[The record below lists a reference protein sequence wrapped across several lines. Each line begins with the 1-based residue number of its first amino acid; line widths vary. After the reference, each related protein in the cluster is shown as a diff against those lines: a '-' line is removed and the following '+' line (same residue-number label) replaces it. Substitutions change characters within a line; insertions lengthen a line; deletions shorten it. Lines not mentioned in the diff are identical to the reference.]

1 MKGEPRTAFQQDFE
15 DDYLFAVAF
24 HPSSNQFI
32 TGTANGQVCA
42 QTYDNEWS
50 IVENWSTKRHK
61 ESCRALAYDQSGEYV
76 FSAGSDCVL
85 KRARAE
91 NGKVASKNRDGL
103 ESKPSAMIVNE
114 AYVIVGDD
122 DANVSVYDQ
131 RTMKRV
137 HYYKNVH
144 EESISCV
151 VDLPHKNKY
160 HLMTG
165 GSTTVAHIDVRK
177 GVITQS
183 EDQEDEVMSG
193 CCASEKLSVF
203 GMSEGVLTVWNNDYL
218 VDQQQRIKFG
228 NGSVDCLI
236 AGEDDNE
243 VYAGGAE
250 GIVKKFD
257 VKASKID
264 KSTQWVHNEEDD
276 VVMLDFDHQYRL
288 VTASMDRLK
297 LWKLDEEVEPEEE
310 EEEEKEEEEEEEE
323 REGENVEDK
332 EEDESE
338 DEEKEPEPEP
348 EPEPKPD
355 QKRKNVDKLKQKK
368 QKKHKPQGISKFD
381 GL

>member
-1 MKGEPRTAFQQDFE
+1 MKREPKTLLQQDFE

-24 HPSSNQFI
+24 HPSTNQFI

-42 QTYDNEWS
+42 QTYDQDGS
-50 IVENWSTKRHK
+50 IVETWSTKRHK

-76 FSAGSDCVL
+76 FSAGADLVL

-91 NGKVASKNRDGL
+91 NGKVAAKNRDGL
-103 ESKPSAMIVNE
+103 KSKPSAMIANE
-114 AYVIVGDD
+114 AYIIVGDD

-137 HYYKNVH
+137 HYYENVH

-177 GVITQS
+177 GVVTQS

-228 NGSVDCLI
+228 DGSVDCLI
-236 AGEDDNE
+236 AGEEDNE
-243 VYAGGAE
+243 VYAGGAD

-264 KSTQWVHNEEDD
+264 KSIQWVHNEEDD

-297 LWKLDEEVEPEEE
+297 LWKLEDEEDEEDEDEKE
-310 EEEEKEEEEEEEE
+310 ENEEKEREAEESS
-323 REGENVEDK
+323 
-332 EEDESE
+332 ESS
-338 DEEKEPEPEP
+338 DEEKEKPLPE
-348 EPEPKPD
+348 K
-355 QKRKNVDKLKQKK
+355 KRKNNDKQLKAKK
-368 QKKHKPQGISKFD
+368 QKKPKPQGISKFD

>member
-1 MKGEPRTAFQQDFE
+1 MKGEPRTLFQQDFE
-15 DDYLFAVAF
+15 DDYLFSVAF
-24 HPSSNQFI
+24 HPSSNQFV

-42 QTYDNEWS
+42 QTYDTEGS

-76 FSAGSDCVL
+76 FSAGADCVL

-91 NGKVASKNRDGL
+91 NGKVSAKNRDGL

-137 HYYKNVH
+137 HYYEKVH

-177 GVITQS
+177 GVVTQS

-236 AGEDDNE
+236 AGEEDNE

-264 KSTQWVHNEEDD
+264 KSVQWVHNEEDD

-297 LWKLDEEVEPEEE
+297 LWKLNDEVEQ
-310 EEEEKEEEEEEEE
+310 EEEEEEEE
-323 REGENVEDK
+323 RQAQEKQEDDEW
-332 EEDESE
+332 EEEQ
-338 DEEKEPEPEP
+338 EEE
-348 EPEPKPD
+348 EPKPEK
-355 QKRKNVDKLKQKK
+355 KRKNTDKQLKQKK
-368 QKKHKPQGISKFD
+368 EKKAKPQGISKFD
-381 GL
+381 DL